1 MKVRELVAAWEETA
15 SERRT
20 PYEYRVR
27 LPIYDAAKL
36 QALAEM
42 YPGRSEQDLL
52 TDLISSALDE
62 VEASFPY
69 VQGGRVIAEDEHGD
83 PIYEDAGLTPRFKT
97 LTRKHLK
104 QLEKQ
109 LEELETP
116 SKS

>member
-1 MKVRELVAAWEETA
+1 MRVKELVAAWEETA

-27 LPIYDAAKL
+27 LPLNDAAKL

-52 TDLISSALDE
+52 TDLLCAALDE

-69 VQGGRVIAEDEHGD
+69 VQGRNVVAEDEQGD
-83 PIYEDAGLTPRFKT
+83 PIYEDAGLTPRFKQ
-97 LTRKHLK
+97 LTRKHLD
-104 QLEKQ
+104 QLERQ
-109 LEELETP
+109 LEEKE
-116 SKS
+116 S